1 MADEAGQIELR
12 ATAHGV
18 ELGLKVVPGASRTAV
33 LGVWGRS
40 LKVAV
45 AAPPEGGKANGAVVE
60 LLAGI
65 LGVRRADVTVVS
77 GHTRPVKRVAV
88 RGLSA
93 EAVADKLAQII
104 GARRP
109 AASRPRR
116 AEQQG

>member
-1 MADEAGQIELR
+1 MADEAGQIELT

-18 ELGLKVVPGASRTAV
+18 ELGLKVVPGASRTAIV
-33 LGVWGRS
+33 GVWGRA

-45 AAPPEGGKANGAVVE
+45 AAPPEAGKANGAVVE

-65 LGVRRADVTVVS
+65 LGVRRADVAVVS

-88 RGLSA
+88 RGMSA
-93 EAVADKLAQII
+93 AALADKLAQII

-109 AASRPRR
+109 AAPPPRR
-116 AEQQG
+116 TEQ